1 MFAHTKEQN
10 ARNILVGFHRMHGY
24 GGGWLYNIWLVFYDL
39 ASLSLILFAVSG
51 TYLWWRLARRRWLV
65 GLAGCELGLCYHHGG
80 VPYLRTLT
88 HPPVECY
95 ASFSHVMV
103 LNSLDMFPPQDL
115 G

>member
-51 TYLWWRLARRRWLV
+51 TYLWWRLARRRWLGWV
-65 GLAGCELGLCYHHGG
+65 LLGVSWGYATIT
-80 VPYLRTLT
+80 VVYLI
-88 HPPVECY
+88 Y
-95 ASFSHVMV
+95 A
-103 LNSLDMFPPQDL
+103 P
-115 G
+115 